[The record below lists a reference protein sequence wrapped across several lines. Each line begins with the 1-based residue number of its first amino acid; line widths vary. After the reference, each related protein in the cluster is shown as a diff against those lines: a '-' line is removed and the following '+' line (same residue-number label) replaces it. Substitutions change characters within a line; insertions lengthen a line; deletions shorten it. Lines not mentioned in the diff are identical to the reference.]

1 MLKTEIIHPQLNRV
15 LSELRHNDFLVIGDA
30 GLPIPRGVERIDLGW
45 TKNNPRYLD
54 VLQAVAN
61 CMVIEG
67 ATFAEEA
74 KTNGEATLEVHK
86 RALEI
91 LTEKVELDYIPHSEL
106 KARCANAKAIIL
118 TGEYTGYTNVI
129 LRCGCAY

>member
-15 LSELRHNDFLVIGDA
+15 LAELRHNDLLVIGDA

-45 TKNNPRYLD
+45 KKDSPRYLE
-54 VLQAVAN
+54 VLEAIVK

-67 ATFAEEA
+67 ATFAKEA
-74 KTNGEATLEVHK
+74 EKNGEASLQIHQ
-86 RALEI
+86 RALALLPEQI
-91 LTEKVELDYIPHSEL
+91 EVEYIDHSEL
-106 KARCANAKAIIL
+106 KLRSAQAKAIIL